1 MNYVFFINN
10 RCVFCNNCLDCC
22 PTHTIKKNI
31 NGYYLILDSGCV
43 DCFKCFYICPV
54 NAVEFYKVKSDL
66 KINKYV
72 FKDRLCI
79 KKTLYNKNYT
89 SYFRS

>member
-1 MNYVFFINN
+1 MNYIFFINN
-10 RCVFCNNCLDCC
+10 KCVFCNNCLDYC

-31 NGYYLILDSGCV
+31 NGYYFILDSGCI
-43 DCFKCFYICPV
+43 DCFKCFNICPV
-54 NAVEFYKVKSDL
+54 NAIEFYKVKSDL

-79 KKTLYNKNYT
+79 KKTLYKKIFN
-89 SYFRS
+89 SYFKM